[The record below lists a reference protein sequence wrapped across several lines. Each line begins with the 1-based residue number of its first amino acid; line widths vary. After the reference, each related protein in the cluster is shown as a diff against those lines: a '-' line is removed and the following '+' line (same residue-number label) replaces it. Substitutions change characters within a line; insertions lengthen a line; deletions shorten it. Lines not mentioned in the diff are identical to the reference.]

1 MPRIATPLS
10 SKQIENAKPRE
21 REYVLSDGFGLQLRV
36 MKNGTKSWRFVY
48 QNPITRQ
55 RARLSMGTFP
65 ALTLAKARK
74 LSTEHRELVAQG
86 IDPKSYLEEKHR
98 EYLAMTQN
106 TLLKTAQQWFE
117 IKKHKVT
124 EDYANDTWRSLELH
138 IFPELKSV
146 PIVML
151 SAPDVINVLK
161 RLEQKGSL
169 ETVRRLCQRLNE
181 IMTFAMNSGLRTDN
195 PLSGIKSAF
204 KKPVEENMKAIEPSE
219 LPRLMSTIANASIKR
234 TTRCLLEF
242 QLHTM
247 TRPNEAAG
255 ARWDEIDLDKRLWT
269 IPPERMKRRLEHRVP
284 LTNET
289 LKILNIM
296 RDISGHLE
304 YVFPADRNPKKHM
317 NNQTANSALKRM
329 GYYGKLVAHGFRS
342 IASTA
347 LNEHGFASDHIEA
360 ALAHT
365 IKVKTR
371 KVYCRTDFLDQ
382 RIPMM
387 EWWSNFII
395 SSSHGRLSMI
405 NIKND

>member
-10 SKQIENAKPRE
+10 NKQIENAIPRE

-48 QNPITRQ
+48 QNPVTRQ

-65 ALTLAKARK
+65 ALTLANARK
-74 LSTEHRELVAQG
+74 LSREHRELVALG
-86 IDPKSYLEEKHR
+86 IDPKAHLEEQRRK
-98 EYLAMTQN
+98 YVAMTQN
-106 TLLKTAQQWFE
+106 TLFNIAQQWFE
-117 IKKHKVT
+117 TKKHKVT

-138 IFPELKSV
+138 IFPDLKSV
-146 PIVML
+146 PIAML
-151 SAPDVINVLK
+151 SAPDVIKVLK

-204 KKPVEENMKAIEPSE
+204 RKPIEENMKAIEPSE
-219 LPRLMSTIANASIKR
+219 LPQLMSTIANASIKR

-269 IPPERMKRRLEHRVP
+269 IPPERMKKRLEHRVP
-284 LTNET
+284 LTKET
-289 LKILNIM
+289 LEILKVV

-304 YVFPADRNPKKHM
+304 HVFPADRNPQKHM
-317 NNQTANSALKRM
+317 NSQTANAALKRM
-329 GYYGKLVAHGFRS
+329 GYTGKLVAHGFRS
-342 IASTA
+342 IASTT
-347 LNEHGFASDHIEA
+347 LNEQGFSSDYIEA

-365 IKVKTR
+365 IKIKTR
-371 KVYCRTDFLDQ
+371 KAYCRTDFFEQ

-387 EWWSNFII
+387 EWWSTFIQK
-395 SSSHGRLSMI
+395 SSQGSYSI
-405 NIKND
+405 AKSTS